1 MKTSAVSAVHN
12 LGVSPTLRG
21 RDAELDQFGAMVDNL
36 VAGGSGVALLDGM
49 AGIGKSVL
57 IEEVARLGRAA
68 GCAVAAGRADELNQ
82 ITPLGALLSSLR
94 TDQRPLLAANDLVG
108 VQAGD
113 RRIEVLDRLCDILG
127 LEASRHPL
135 VMIVDDLQWADHLT
149 LVAVASFP
157 LRLVS
162 APILWVLARRTAP
175 ASVQLEL
182 VWRRLAEGGA
192 STIHLGP
199 IDEFAVAD
207 ITRDLVGAAP
217 GPSLVRELA
226 RAAGNPFYVTA
237 LLRRLR
243 ETEALELHGGYAQ
256 LCRTAVQ
263 LQPSIVASHL
273 SSLSE
278 AGRHLIEIG
287 SVLGD
292 RFHLTVAADMLGVSA
307 GSLVEAVSECLSA
320 ELLTDAGDLL
330 AFRHDLLR
338 QAAYAELPEPIRVAL
353 HRDAARLL
361 SASGAGPLEVAPHLA
376 RGARA
381 GDTAA
386 VDGLFTAAAEL
397 LGTNPS
403 GAADLGLRAL
413 ELLGHDDSRRAE
425 IGAFTVDALGWADRL
440 AEAQELGDRIAA
452 DVELD
457 PTQQAII
464 ELGIRRSWY
473 QSSNRPYRRPV
484 PQRLIDHP
492 DLPPSFRLSLLALE
506 AQTSM
511 SEDLADSARRLKGL
525 RAEAD
530 ACGAD
535 DFAMSGIWNAQLMAE
550 AFEGRMTDAL
560 DGYRAWVEWREDSE
574 RRLQEV
580 GGFRF
585 FGAYILY
592 ALDRLDE
599 AFEAF
604 QVVDDEARRLGST
617 FVLSMNDAVR
627 GAVLFSLGRLDDAAA
642 AADSARQLAE
652 DFGLG
657 RNLAECIRVSG
668 EVALAQGNVAVASA
682 CAEQV
687 DPLLKE
693 GDAVVTAAWLP
704 AILADAQGDPQRA
717 LDVLAP
723 ALGGLSK
730 GYYWLVLPES
740 ERLPA
745 LVSMCLRAGQPDV
758 AAMVATQAA
767 RLASLNPTV
776 LLMSGVASQCRG
788 LLDADEQALAGA
800 VSCLRRSNRPLALAA
815 ALEDLGRLR
824 LQLGDVSNGTEMLN
838 EAYEVSERCGAQ
850 RACARLRRTLREV
863 GVVKRARA
871 AARPT
876 SGWESLSDAEL
887 TVVRLIT
894 AGLASREVAQ
904 QLFLSVNT
912 INTHLRHIFTK
923 LDLRSRVELTR
934 AFVER
939 ERRSITA
946 GPA

>member
-1 MKTSAVSAVHN
+1 MIDDLVS
-12 LGVSPTLRG
+12 
-21 RDAELDQFGAMVDNL
+21 
-36 VAGGSGVALLDGM
+36 GGGGVALLDGM

-57 IEEVARLGRAA
+57 IDEVARLGRGA
-68 GCAVAAGRADELNQ
+68 GCAVAPGRADELNQ
-82 ITPLGALLSSLR
+82 ITPMGALLSGLR

-113 RRIEVLDRLCDILG
+113 RRIELLDRLSDILG
-127 LEASRHPL
+127 LEAARRPL

-149 LVAVASFP
+149 LVAVASLP

-162 APILWVLARRTAP
+162 APILWVLARRTGP

-199 IDEFAVAD
+199 IDQFAVAD

-217 GPSLVRELA
+217 GPSLARELD
-226 RAAGNPFYVTA
+226 RAAGNPFYVTE
-237 LLRRLR
+237 LLRRL
-243 ETEALELHGGYAQ
+243 TEAKALELYGGHAH
-256 LCRTAVQ
+256 LGRTAAPLQ
-263 LQPSIVASHL
+263 LSIVASHL

-278 AGRHLIEIG
+278 AGRHLVEIG

-292 RFHLTVAADMLGVSA
+292 RFHLTVVADMLGVSA

-320 ELLTDAGDLL
+320 ELLTDEGDLL
-330 AFRHDLLR
+330 AFRHDLVR

-361 SASGAGPLEVAPHLA
+361 SAANAAPLEVAPHLA

-397 LGTNPS
+397 LGTNPNA
-403 GAADLGLRAL
+403 AADLGLRAL

-425 IGAFTVDALGWADRL
+425 VGAFTVEALGWADRL
-440 AEAQELGDRIAA
+440 AEAQELGDHIAA

-473 QSSNRPYRRPV
+473 QSSNRPYPRPV
-484 PQRLIDHP
+484 PHQLAGHP
-492 DLPPSFRLSLLALE
+492 DLPPSFRLFLLALE
-506 AQTSM
+506 AQISM
-511 SEDLADSARRLKGL
+511 SEDLGDSARRLEAL

-530 ACGAD
+530 ACAAD
-535 DFAMSGIWNAQLMAE
+535 DFAMSGIMNAQLMAE
-550 AFEGRMTDAL
+550 AFQGRMTDAL
-560 DGYRAWVEWREDSE
+560 DGYRAWVEWCEE
-574 RRLQEV
+574 NGRRLQQV

-592 ALDRLDE
+592 ALDRIDE

-604 QVVDDEARRLGST
+604 QVVDSEARRDGSS

-627 GAVLFSLGRLDDAAA
+627 GAVLFSVGRLDDAAA

-652 DFGLG
+652 DFQLG

-668 EVALAQGNVAVASA
+668 EVALARGDLAVASA
-682 CAEQV
+682 CADQV

-693 GDAVVTAAWLP
+693 GSAAITAAWLP
-704 AILADAQGDPQRA
+704 AVLADAQGEPQRA
-717 LDVLAP
+717 LNILAP
-723 ALGGLSK
+723 ALDGLSQ

-745 LVSMCLRAGQPDV
+745 LVSICLRAGRSDL
-758 AAMVATQAA
+758 AAMVAAQAA
-767 RLASLNPTV
+767 TLARLNPTV
-776 LLMSGVASQCRG
+776 ALMRGAALQCRG
-788 LLDADEQALAGA
+788 LLDADEQALTGA
-800 VSCLRRSNRPLALAA
+800 VSSLRRSSRPLALAA
-815 ALEDLGRLR
+815 ALEALGRLH
-824 LQLGDVSNGTEMLN
+824 LQLGDVSSATDMLS
-838 EAYEVSERCGAQ
+838 EAYEVSERCGAL
-850 RACARLRRTLREV
+850 RACARLRRTLRDL

-887 TVVRLIT
+887 TVVRFVT

-912 INTHLRHIFTK
+912 VNTHLRHVFTK

-934 AFVER
+934 AFVEH
-939 ERRSITA
+939 ERRTIT
-946 GPA
+946 GDPV

>member
-1 MKTSAVSAVHN
+1 
-12 LGVSPTLRG
+12 
-21 RDAELDQFGAMVDNL
+21 
-36 VAGGSGVALLDGM
+36 M

-57 IEEVARLGRAA
+57 IEEVASLGRRA

-82 ITPLGALLSSLR
+82 ITPMGALLSGLR
-94 TDQRPLLAANDLVG
+94 TDQKPLLAANDRVG
-108 VQAGD
+108 AQAGD
-113 RRIEVLDRLCDILG
+113 RRIEMLDRLCDILG
-127 LEASRHPL
+127 LEAARHPL

-149 LVAVASFP
+149 LVAAASLP

-192 STIHLGP
+192 SIIHLGP

-207 ITRDLVGAAP
+207 ITTDLVGAAP
-217 GPSLVRELA
+217 APSLARELA
-226 RAAGNPFYVTA
+226 RAAGNPFYVTE
-237 LLRRLR
+237 LLRRLT
-243 ETEALELHGGYAQ
+243 ETEALELHGGNAH
-256 LCRTAVQ
+256 LCRTAAQ
-263 LQPSIVASHL
+263 LELSIVASHL

-278 AGRHLIEIG
+278 AGRHLVEIG

-292 RFHLTVAADMLGVSA
+292 RFHLSVVAEMLGLSA

-320 ELLTDAGDLL
+320 ELLTDEGDML

-361 SASGAGPLEVAPHLA
+361 TATNAAPLEVAPHLA
-376 RGARA
+376 RGARP

-397 LGTNPS
+397 LGTNPNA
-403 GAADLGLRAL
+403 AADLGLRAL

-425 IGAFTVDALGWADRL
+425 IGSFTVEALGWADRL
-440 AEAQELGDRIAA
+440 AEAQALGDHIAA

-473 QSSNRPYRRPV
+473 QSANRPYPRPV

-492 DLPPSFRLSLLALE
+492 DLPPSFRLCLLALD
-506 AQTSM
+506 AQISM
-511 SEDLADSARRLKGL
+511 SHDLADSARRLESL

-530 ACGAD
+530 SCGAD
-535 DFAMSGIWNAQLMAE
+535 DFAMSGVMNAQLMAE
-550 AFEGRMTDAL
+550 AFQGRMSGAL
-560 DGYRAWVEWREDSE
+560 DGYRAWVEWREESGSLL
-574 RRLQEV
+574 RV
-580 GGFRF
+580 VGFRF

-592 ALDRLDE
+592 ALDRIDE
-599 AFEAF
+599 ALEAF
-604 QVVDDEARRLGST
+604 QVADDEARRLGST
-617 FVLSMNDAVR
+617 FVLSMSEAVR
-627 GAVLFSLGRLDDAAA
+627 GAVLLSVGRLDDAAA

-652 DFGLG
+652 DFHLD

-668 EVALAQGNVAVASA
+668 EVALAQGNLAVASA
-682 CAEQV
+682 CADQV

-693 GDAVVTAAWLP
+693 GSAAVTAAWLP
-704 AILADAQGDPQRA
+704 AVLADAQGEPQRA
-717 LDVLAP
+717 LNVLAP
-723 ALGGLSK
+723 ALDGLSH

-745 LVSMCLRAGQPDV
+745 LVAICLRAGRSDL

-767 RLASLNPTV
+767 ALARLNPTV
-776 LLMSGVASQCRG
+776 ALMRGAALQCRG
-788 LLDADEQALAGA
+788 LLDVDEQALTGA
-800 VSCLRRSNRPLALAA
+800 VSSLRRSGRPLALAA

-824 LQLGDVSNGTEMLN
+824 LELSDVSSGTEMLS
-838 EAYEVSERCGAQ
+838 EAYDVSERCGAQ
-850 RACARLRRTLREV
+850 RACARLRRSLREV

-876 SGWESLSDAEL
+876 SGWESLSAAEL

-894 AGLASREVAQ
+894 AGLTSREVAQ

-912 INTHLRHIFTK
+912 VNTHLRHVFTK

-939 ERRSITA
+939 ERRSNTG
-946 GPA
+946 GPP